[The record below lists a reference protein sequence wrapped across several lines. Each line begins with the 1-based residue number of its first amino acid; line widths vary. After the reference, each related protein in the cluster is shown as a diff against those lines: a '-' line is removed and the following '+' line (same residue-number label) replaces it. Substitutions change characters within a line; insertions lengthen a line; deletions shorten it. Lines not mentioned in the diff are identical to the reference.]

1 MKKFNFTAMKRNC
14 FLFIALF
21 HFASTSVFAQ
31 IQYLDNSGNIK
42 FDYSKEKAEERFKN
56 LMQNTPLII
65 RGDFVSGTSPEDKT
79 KLLPD
84 EKPYIENNWYMVP
97 KKVKVKAV
105 LRGDTSLIG
114 KVITVPFNIG
124 LAFEGELIN
133 SSHTI
138 NYFPFNEDY
147 EEYYFLNLDNN
158 FNEYYNLIDKYSIGQ
173 YYNEINK
180 YGFGGVLADEK
191 SFFEEIIKTGNYNP
205 KFILEAGMKIPEKE
219 K

>member
-21 HFASTSVFAQ
+21 LFASTSVYAQ
-31 IQYLDNSGNIK
+31 INYYIPNKPIGQTIDEVKRKCNNII
-42 FDYSKEKAEERFKN
+42 
-56 LMQNTPLII
+56 QNTPFII

-105 LRGDTSLIG
+105 LRGDTALIG
-114 KVITVPFNIG
+114 KIITVPFNIG

-205 KFILEAGMKIPEKE
+205 KFMIEAGMKIPEKE